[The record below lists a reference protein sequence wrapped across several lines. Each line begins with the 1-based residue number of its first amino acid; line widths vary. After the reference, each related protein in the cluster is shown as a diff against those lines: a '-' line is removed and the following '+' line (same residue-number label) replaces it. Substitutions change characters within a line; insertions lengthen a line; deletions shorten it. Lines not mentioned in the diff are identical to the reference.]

1 MQYNIPAE
9 IQVAVSA
16 LLQPYGVN
24 FQEMLSCSEFPNSS
38 KQKYITPKQAS
49 LYCGLQPKTLRDKA
63 LAGEIASIRLGN
75 SDKSRVL
82 IDKQALDNWLAG
94 FANHNKKQQE
104 VKV

>member
-1 MQYNIPAE
+1 MLNIPAE
-9 IQVAVSA
+9 IQTAVSA

-24 FQEMLSCSEFPNSS
+24 FSEMLSHSENPNNS
-38 KQKYITPKQAS
+38 KQRYITPKQAS
-49 LYCGLQPKTLRDKA
+49 VYCGLQPKTLRDKA

-94 FANHNKKQQE
+94 FASRNKQT
-104 VKV
+104 V